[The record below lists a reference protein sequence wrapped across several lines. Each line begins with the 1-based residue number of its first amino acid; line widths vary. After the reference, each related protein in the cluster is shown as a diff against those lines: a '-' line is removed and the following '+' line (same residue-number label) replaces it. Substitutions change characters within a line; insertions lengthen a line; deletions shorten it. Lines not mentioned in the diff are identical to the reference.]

1 MGCSSSS
8 RKSGRRAPANDRFA
22 GVHRPA
28 RGAPGVRAP
37 ADRPAPD
44 KKIGRTMIVRAPQ
57 QAARNTYDVIVI
69 GGGILGC
76 CHALEAAKRGL
87 SVLLL
92 ERDDFGGATSWS
104 SHRIIH
110 GGLRYVQSLDFPRQ
124 LESIRERR

>member
-1 MGCSSSS
+1 
-8 RKSGRRAPANDRFA
+8 
-22 GVHRPA
+22 
-28 RGAPGVRAP
+28 
-37 ADRPAPD
+37 
-44 KKIGRTMIVRAPQ
+44 MIVRAPQ

-124 LESIRERR
+124 LESIRERRWFL